1 MTDNGSTTET
11 RPGTALVPAMPAP
24 PRPAARWTAV
34 RNLEEAVALG
44 QLIHQ
49 SNTFPDVTN
58 AAKAVVKILA
68 GSEMGFGPFASLCD
82 VHFIEG
88 KASLGAHLRAAAIKG
103 SDRYDYDVCRADGE
117 VCDLE
122 FFEWTGSG
130 GATRKGRAGWTSRGH
145 VSYTLK
151 EATESGLAIG
161 KDGRSLKANWK
172 RNPDDMLFARVVSK
186 GYRRHC
192 PDLSGGVLAYAP
204 EELDVDD
211 AEVVTTS
218 TTPAPPPAQEQSAP
232 KTEPPAASACP
243 APGIRPE
250 QEERLAAL
258 MGELGITVD
267 QLAQWLVK
275 AFGSGDWTKL
285 SEEQAD
291 RVITGLEA
299 KKAKEGAAQPAGA
312 KS

>member
-1 MTDNGSTTET
+1 MSDNGSTTET
-11 RPGTALVPAMPAP
+11 RPGTALVPATPPPARGP
-24 PRPAARWTAV
+24 ARWTAV
-34 RNLEEAVALG
+34 RNLEEAVALAE
-44 QLIHQ
+44 LVAK
-49 SNTFPDVTN
+49 SNTFPDIRN
-58 AAKAVVKILA
+58 AAQAVVKILA

-103 SDRYDYDVCRADGE
+103 SDRYDYDLCRADAE
-117 VCDLE
+117 ACDLE
-122 FFEWTGSG
+122 FWEWTGSG
-130 GATRKGRAGWTSRGH
+130 GAVRKGRAGWVSRGH
-145 VSYTLK
+145 VIYTLR
-151 EATESGLAIG
+151 EAVDSGLALK
-161 KDGRSLKANWK
+161 KDSKELKVNWK

-204 EELDVDD
+204 EELDVED
-211 AEVVTTS
+211 AEVVATS
-218 TTPAPPPAQEQSAP
+218 AVAAQPPAQELSAP
-232 KTEPPAASACP
+232 KADSPAPPDGIT
-243 APGIRPE
+243 PGIRPD

-258 MGELGITVD
+258 MGELNIDVH

-275 AFGSGDWTKL
+275 AFGSGDWHRLTA
-285 SEEQAD
+285 EQAD

-299 KKAKEGAAQPAGA
+299 RKAKEAAAQPAGG